1 MRIEQKG
8 ENMKKLLLILPVMA
22 LAACSSEQ
30 PTTLVSG
37 CEKITTDREGGD
49 VYKCPMTEEL
59 AAIQAMEANAMFGG
73 SGDTIDLKA
82 IVADAENVYVNVFG
96 TCEQEG
102 QVAYRVMVKN
112 PKIDGKTMWA
122 VEVCK

>member
-1 MRIEQKG
+1 
-8 ENMKKLLLILPVMA
+8 MKKLLLILPVMT
-22 LAACSSEQ
+22 LAACNQE
-30 PTTLVSG
+30 PKTLVSG
-37 CEKITTDREGGD
+37 CEKLTTDREGGD